1 MRTTDA
7 LLIVSTIINI
17 FLVSTQSLASTS
29 KMLNSA
35 KECFYEIETGFSD
48 TIGEMSTDDP
58 YLIFKRTEDLVL
70 TCLEGKK

>member
-1 MRTTDA
+1 M
-7 LLIVSTIINI
+7 SPKNI
-17 FLVSTQSLASTS
+17 FILCAITTTIPFVAVSIS
-29 KMLNSA
+29 KNTLILMEV
-35 KECFYEIETGFSD
+35 KKCFNNIESGFSD

>member
-1 MRTTDA
+1 MRTK
-7 LLIVSTIINI
+7 NI
-17 FLVSTQSLASTS
+17 FILVALTTAIPFVAVSISTNSLILAEV
-29 KMLNSA
+29 K
-35 KECFYEIETGFSD
+35 KCFNNIESGFSD

>member
-1 MRTTDA
+1 MEA
-7 LLIVSTIINI
+7 KKCFNNI
-17 FLVSTQSLASTS
+17 ES
-29 KMLNSA
+29 
-35 KECFYEIETGFSD
+35 GFSD